1 MAPGSPAPTPEQRR
15 RRTATVSVIGVVI
28 ALVWSVILASHSR
41 PPTGMPDVE
50 AGQYLATS
58 GHREFL
64 SNGPQTTI
72 IETSHLPGA
81 IAFSD
86 PPLIMQQVLDTISY
100 EQASAGYWIREIWQT
115 RSAITSRLLM
125 LSDDAGL
132 VLYAIDGTDRLAF
145 DSGLVELPADAVPGA
160 SWTSQ
165 ATATD
170 ADGVS
175 TSWSRTGSIGS
186 AAEQGC
192 LEITTTDRY
201 GDTETT
207 SVTTRC
213 PQRGIVAV
221 DQAAAGE
228 PPAVDTSGLRLRPH
242 PDLMP
247 ASDPITT
254 TILTGEVA
262 MAVGMTTPPVAV
274 GDGLVFANRTNGHLD
289 FVSPGANGQWTLSTV
304 RRPGLDMTALLDA
317 GEMVVAATTDR
328 ALVAYDRH
336 GRWVWQADL
345 PDIASDLFWVDD
357 EAAAALTLDGQLTIF
372 AVSDGRTIRT
382 TDMPAGSTVG
392 PAVVQGD
399 SGALIATAS
408 ERQIA
413 ILNAE
418 DRVTTLEVRDDV
430 RSLAMTHQAVVVSD
444 VTADLTAFTLAGDR
458 LWRVGMPDSC
468 RQLVATDELV
478 VCRLPNAIAAI
489 DPASGRVIWRAE
501 LSALAIYV
509 ADGQILSMGRQ
520 TTTLLSTS
528 GDELGSWQIER
539 TASNTWAVP
548 MTGGLLVT
556 SDIGEFEWW
565 PA

>member
-170 ADGVS
+170 TDGVS

-201 GDTETT
+201 
-207 SVTTRC
+207 R
-213 PQRGIVAV
+213 RH
-221 DQAAAGE
+221 
-228 PPAVDTSGLRLRPH
+228 R
-242 PDLMP
+242 
-247 ASDPITT
+247 
-254 TILTGEVA
+254 
-262 MAVGMTTPPVAV
+262 
-274 GDGLVFANRTNGHLD
+274 NHL
-289 FVSPGANGQWTLSTV
+289 
-304 RRPGLDMTALLDA
+304 
-317 GEMVVAATTDR
+317 
-328 ALVAYDRH
+328 
-336 GRWVWQADL
+336 
-345 PDIASDLFWVDD
+345 
-357 EAAAALTLDGQLTIF
+357 
-372 AVSDGRTIRT
+372 
-382 TDMPAGSTVG
+382 
-392 PAVVQGD
+392 
-399 SGALIATAS
+399 
-408 ERQIA
+408 
-413 ILNAE
+413 
-418 DRVTTLEVRDDV
+418 RDDPLPAARHRGR
-430 RSLAMTHQAVVVSD
+430 RS
-444 VTADLTAFTLAGDR
+444 G
-458 LWRVGMPDSC
+458 
-468 RQLVATDELV
+468 
-478 VCRLPNAIAAI
+478 
-489 DPASGRVIWRAE
+489 GRR
-501 LSALAIYV
+501 
-509 ADGQILSMGRQ
+509 
-520 TTTLLSTS
+520 
-528 GDELGSWQIER
+528 
-539 TASNTWAVP
+539 
-548 MTGGLLVT
+548 
-556 SDIGEFEWW
+556 
-565 PA
+565 